1 MPLCT
6 NSESSCP
13 VVSGASS
20 YSPKAFGRP
29 ALGYVA
35 VAWLVDWSPYYT
47 AVTALSV
54 TTFLLYGWDK
64 FEAARPRSR
73 RKQRVPE
80 NLLHLL
86 ALLGG
91 FPGGWL
97 GRFLFWHKI
106 RKFSFWLVL
115 VVSTIIHIPLIIMIW

>member
-1 MPLCT
+1 MSKPFRRYGLISIVIT
-6 NSESSCP
+6 
-13 VVSGASS
+13 VI
-20 YSPKAFGRP
+20 
-29 ALGYVA
+29 GYLL
-35 VAWLVDWSPYYT
+35 VAWLVDWPAYFV
-47 AVTALSV
+47 AVTASSV
-54 TTFLLYGWDK
+54 TTFLLYGLDK
-64 FEAARPRSR
+64 FEAVRPGQD

-80 NLLHLL
+80 NLFHLL

-115 VVSTIIHIPLIIMIW
+115 VVSPIIHIPIMIMVW